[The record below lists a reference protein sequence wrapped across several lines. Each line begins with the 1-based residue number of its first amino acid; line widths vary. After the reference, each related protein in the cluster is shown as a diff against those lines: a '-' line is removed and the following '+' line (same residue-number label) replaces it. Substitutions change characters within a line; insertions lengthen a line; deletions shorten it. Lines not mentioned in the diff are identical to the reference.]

1 MIQKYDER
9 MTGKLSLDEFSRLVT
24 EFKEFESKSNTPET
38 RQGPAAARNPQ
49 PGTASSYQGSAAAAS
64 AYQRDQRP
72 QPTGYD
78 PHQEATKY
86 SDVPVPKS
94 LSEEE
99 AARLEPPKMPLA
111 GPPEDPP
118 ANMPLPHGFGH
129 EKGGSK
135 KDGGNARER
144 ARSATRERSS
154 EYPTG
159 GSERERDP
167 SGGVFGE
174 HEGLGSAEDAKVLS
188 LLAEYAGGKT
198 LHPSQKWVVRAMRAL
213 ELRYQ
218 AAARTESVQRYNL
231 ELHAH
236 QLAHDLGAHQA
247 ALREAEAMRRQADA
261 DHERAREAM
270 ENEKQL
276 ALALKQHNT
285 GLLRER
291 DALVDELE
299 HSQGQI
305 RSLKREVQ
313 ALQARWQTASNEAGE
328 WAQRAY
334 EAQGETR
341 QALAEANEA
350 RNASSAMQRSLL
362 SAQEYRLSEEA
373 GYQLQTIIQMA
384 PSKATLTTV
393 YEQPQ
398 TVDAYVQM

>member
-1 MIQKYDER
+1 MKNSWGTPKPPIPRRRARAPLLTIATLDALAILCER
-9 MTGKLSLDEFSRLVT
+9 SGGLRVADAV
-24 EFKEFESKSNTPET
+24 
-38 RQGPAAARNPQ
+38 AARLDAEATWGASVVSPCDLKNFAGDDGDGVGRARPPVYASLCGLLRV
-49 PGTASSYQGSAAAAS
+49 PGNDFEVATAAAA
-64 AYQRDQRP
+64 
-72 QPTGYD
+72 
-78 PHQEATKY
+78 
-86 SDVPVPKS
+86 
-94 LSEEE
+94 
-99 AARLEPPKMPLA
+99 
-111 GPPEDPP
+111 
-118 ANMPLPHGFGH
+118 F
-129 EKGGSK
+129 
-135 KDGGNARER
+135 
-144 ARSATRERSS
+144 
-154 EYPTG
+154 
-159 GSERERDP
+159 
-167 SGGVFGE
+167 
-174 HEGLGSAEDAKVLS
+174 
-188 LLAEYAGGKT
+188 
-198 LHPSQKWVVRAMRAL
+198 
-213 ELRYQ
+213 
-218 AAARTESVQRYNL
+218 
-231 ELHAH
+231 
-236 QLAHDLGAHQA
+236 LGAMCSES
-247 ALREAEAMRRQADA
+247 LGRTEAMRRQADA